1 MKLIRPKHWVKNLFV
16 IAPLIFSGKF
26 TDLSF
31 IYASFLAFLS
41 FCFLS
46 SSIYIM
52 NDIKDAP
59 TDRLHPVKKE
69 RPIATGLVKPKQA
82 FLLSLVLMMISLLF
96 AVFLSWQVLICLFVY
111 LSVNL
116 FYTLKGKNL
125 ILVDVFCIAA
135 GFAIRVISGSYAVS
149 APPSGWLVTSTFFL
163 ALFLGFGKR
172 RGELILSQTNGSEYR
187 KILKYYDVNL
197 LGNIMISTGTVAMVM
212 YALYTL
218 DARTIEQ
225 FKTNKLYYTI
235 PFVVYGIF
243 RYMFLLLKN
252 GDGEPTDVLLRDK
265 GMIFSILLWFLTTI
279 LIIFLGG
286 KM

>member
-1 MKLIRPKHWVKNLFV
+1 
-16 IAPLIFSGKF
+16 
-26 TDLSF
+26 
-31 IYASFLAFLS
+31 
-41 FCFLS
+41 
-46 SSIYIM
+46 M

-116 FYTLKGKNL
+116 FYTVKGKNL

-286 KM
+286 KV